1 LTPFI
6 LFNLGILTLLALDL
20 GIFHKK
26 PTAPSRK
33 ESVLWSLV
41 WLSLALLFALWLWQ
55 SQGTNQALLFLTA
68 YVVEKSL
75 SVDNVMVFAIIFQ
88 GLAIPVMYQHRV
100 LFWGIL
106 SALVFRA
113 IMIFLG
119 ALLIQKFHWVLY
131 VFGGFLILTGI
142 KLLWVKEQEESFQT
156 SPAWVFLKKHLSISD
171 KLNGQ
176 KFWVRCHESGKRLAT
191 PLMAALILV
200 EISDIIFAVDSI
212 PAVFAITT
220 DPFLVYT
227 SNVFAILG
235 LRSLYFLL
243 AHALGA
249 FPYLKKGLGV
259 ILCFVG
265 CKMLGVFVVNPGV
278 SLLVIL
284 GIMSVSILIPK
295 QPS

>member
-1 LTPFI
+1 MTAFI
-6 LFNLGILTLLALDL
+6 LFNMAILALLALDL
-20 GIFHKK
+20 GVLHKK
-26 PTAPSRK
+26 PTAPSRT
-33 ESVLWSLV
+33 ESLV
-41 WLSLALLFALWLWQ
+41 WSLIWLGLSLLFAVWIWFTKG
-55 SQGTNQALLFLTA
+55 SHDALLFLTA
-68 YVVEKSL
+68 YTVEKSL

-100 LFWGIL
+100 LFWGIFT
-106 SALVFRA
+106 ALIFRA

-131 VFGGFLILTGI
+131 VFGGFLIITGI
-142 KLLWVKEQEESFQT
+142 KLLWIKQEGESFQT
-156 SPAWVFLKKHLSISD
+156 NPTWLFLKKHLPLSET
-171 KLNGQ
+171 LHGQ
-176 KFWVRCHESGKRLAT
+176 KFWIRCQQSGKRLAT

-249 FPYLKKGLGV
+249 FPYLKKGLAL

-265 CKMLGVFVVNPGV
+265 CKMLGILSVTPGV
-278 SLLVIL
+278 SLTVIL
-284 GIMSVSILIPK
+284 GIMGASILIK
-295 QPS
+295 RK

>member
-1 LTPFI
+1 VTAFI
-6 LFNLGILTLLALDL
+6 LFNMAILALLALDL
-20 GIFHKK
+20 GVLHKK
-26 PTAPSRK
+26 PTAPSRT
-33 ESVLWSLV
+33 ESLV
-41 WLSLALLFALWLWQ
+41 WSLIWLGLSLLFAVWIWFTKG
-55 SQGTNQALLFLTA
+55 SHDALLFLTA
-68 YVVEKSL
+68 YTVEKSL

-100 LFWGIL
+100 LFWGIFT
-106 SALVFRA
+106 ALIFRA

-131 VFGGFLILTGI
+131 VFGGFLIITGI
-142 KLLWVKEQEESFQT
+142 KLLWIKQEGESFQT
-156 SPAWVFLKKHLSISD
+156 NPTWLFLKKHLPLSET
-171 KLNGQ
+171 LHGQ
-176 KFWVRCHESGKRLAT
+176 KFWIRCQQSGKRLAT

-249 FPYLKKGLGV
+249 FPYLKKGLAL

-265 CKMLGVFVVNPGV
+265 CKMLGILSVTPGV
-278 SLLVIL
+278 SLTVIL
-284 GIMSVSILIPK
+284 GIMGASILIK
-295 QPS
+295 RK